1 MRKITFRSL
10 LYIFL
15 FLFSL
20 LFTQPAFAHGD
31 EPRLEISMERLNPG
45 GVVEVRG
52 VAFDYDEPVV
62 LSLMRSE
69 IRIRLVEVTADGEGM
84 FTQIIVLPVDL
95 PIGEYNFLARS
106 DHHIVTS
113 PTITVSGAALLDQED
128 SGIRDQSDL
137 QLGSIPTFAPGAS
150 STPLPAVAPIET
162 TPPETSTMPL
172 VWVATGIGILLLV
185 GLILLKAKR

>member
-1 MRKITFRSL
+1 MRITPFRSL

-15 FLFSL
+15 FLLSL
-20 LFTQPAFAHGD
+20 LFAQPAFAHGN

-52 VAFDYDEPVV
+52 VDFDYDEPVV
-62 LSLMRSE
+62 LSLTRSE
-69 IRIRLVEVTADGEGM
+69 IRIPLVEVTADAEGV

-95 PIGEYNFLARS
+95 PAGEYHFLARS
-106 DHHIVTS
+106 DHHMVTS

-137 QLGSIPTFAPGAS
+137 QLGIVPTLAPGVS
-150 STPLPAVAPIET
+150 STPLPTVAPIET

-172 VWVATGIGILLLV
+172 VWFASGIGILLLF
-185 GLILLKAKR
+185 GLILLRVKR